1 MRKTNRAKVAAHVN
15 LMIVVSH
22 IPVRIIT
29 ADHNLQL
36 IGLFKVFSFRNYYFF
51 QKPHKEVQRGKSS
64 RVGNHVKFYSC

>member
-1 MRKTNRAKVAAHVN
+1 MGVGNEENESCQGSCSWELN

-51 QKPHKEVQRGKSS
+51 QKPHKEVQKG
-64 RVGNHVKFYSC
+64 